1 MQLIGLKYMNDRD
14 SSSTTAGGTVCR
26 DSSVSG
32 GSLSG
37 GRPFSTT
44 KRETVMLPHFSGDE
58 RTAYLKYPIW
68 KKQWDTHIQE
78 YEDKYRSTML
88 LNHLDEKAQL
98 QIVGLE
104 TD

>member
-14 SSSTTAGGTVCR
+14 SSSTTTGGAVSR

-44 KRETVMLPHFSGDE
+44 KRETVMLPNFSGDE
-58 RTAYLKYPIW
+58 RTAYLKYPMW
-68 KKQWDTHIQE
+68 KNSGRPILWTTRK
-78 YEDKYRSTML
+78 STGL
-88 LNHLDEKAQL
+88 LCY
-98 QIVGLE
+98 
-104 TD
+104 